1 MLQAIQEKSPT
12 PSAARVAALFCAICG
27 LYGWAQFVM
36 IFIHDGLIGP
46 QFYAVGTD
54 WMVYYA
60 GVKAF
65 LHQNLPLVFDAQ
77 RFTAYQNDMFAS
89 LLPRPLSFRPWLY
102 PPDYLLLL
110 LPFGL
115 LPFALALGLFEASTF
130 AAVAASLLTRRIDWR
145 RSVALL
151 LSPAACLTVI
161 AGQNAFLSA
170 ALMIGGFRL
179 LPRRPILAGILLG
192 VLTYKPQ
199 LWILVPVALV
209 AGRRWRALAAAA
221 VTAVALVLTSMVVL
235 GVEPWR
241 LWLAEATNAPG
252 EFYASWLQF
261 ALLHGFSPYVCA
273 LLLGA
278 STSVATMIEVIASL
292 GAVASV
298 YWAYRR
304 ARPNDLQ
311 LAILLAATMLAAP
324 HVQSYD
330 MVLLAAAV
338 LLCLPRVLKNGFLPG
353 EMATLGTVWILPW
366 MQPII
371 VPVARV
377 APILIG
383 LVVIYAIA
391 RAAAAPETSNLST
404 DAAL

>member
-1 MLQAIQEKSPT
+1 M
-12 PSAARVAALFCAICG
+12 ARVAALFCIVCG
-27 LYGWAQFVM
+27 LYGWAQFAT
-36 IFIHDGLIGP
+36 IFFHDGLIGP

-65 LHQNLPLVFDAQ
+65 LQGNLPLIFDAQ
-77 RFTAYQNDMFAS
+77 HFTAYQNDMFAAQ
-89 LLPRPLSFRPWLY
+89 LPRPLPFRPWLY

-115 LPFALALGLFEASTF
+115 LSFALSFALFEIGTF
-130 AAVAASLLTRRIDWR
+130 AAAASSLSWR
-145 RSVALL
+145 GSVSWRPTVALL

-161 AGQNAFLSA
+161 AGQNAFLSG

-179 LPRRPILAGILLG
+179 LSQRPVLAGILLG
-192 VLTYKPQ
+192 ALTYKPQ
-199 LWILVPVALV
+199 LWILVPVALI
-209 AGRRWRALAAAA
+209 AGRHWRSLATALATAAA
-221 VTAVALVLTSMVVL
+221 LLLTSMVVL
-235 GVEPWR
+235 GLEPWR

-252 EFYASWLQF
+252 EFYALWLQF
-261 ALLHGFSPYVCA
+261 GLLHGFSAYVCA

-278 STSVATMIEVIASL
+278 SASVATTIQVIASL
-292 GAVASV
+292 GAAAAV

-304 ARPNDLQ
+304 PRADDLQ
-311 LAILLAATMLAAP
+311 LAILLTATMLAAP

-330 MVLLAAAV
+330 LVLLAAAV
-338 LLCLPRVLKNGFLPG
+338 LLLLPRALESGFFPG
-353 EMATLGTVWILPW
+353 EMALLGTVWILPW

-383 LVVIYAIA
+383 LVVAYAIA
-391 RAAAAPETSNLST
+391 RARATAAPETPQSPR
-404 DAAL
+404 